1 MVYTKENL
9 DNYKKLND
17 ELCLEQ
23 EAFTNRASEVF
34 HRIFTEYLSKYE
46 IASDDEKTIECA
58 CLDRLGIAKQQYH
71 DRVEAELDGKGVS
84 IKVTGWY
91 GDHDETS
98 YYYIEDA
105 EFLYDD
111 EKLTHWIG
119 YMSNLAE
126 AQFKIKKDR
135 EKEEQEEI
143 ERKERAEYERLKAK
157 YGDEEGDDR

>member
-1 MVYTKENL
+1 MSYTKENF

-17 ELCLEQ
+17 ELSQ
-23 EAFTNRASEVF
+23 AQDAFTNRTCEVF
-34 HRIFTEYLSKYE
+34 HRIFIEYLAKYE
-46 IASDDEKTIECA
+46 IASSDDETIEAA

-71 DRVEAELDGKGVS
+71 DYIDADFEGEGIN

-98 YYYIEDA
+98 YYYIENA

-126 AQFKIKKDR
+126 AQLKIKKDR
-135 EKEEQEEI
+135 EKEQQEEI

-157 YGDEEGDDR
+157 YDR

>member
-1 MVYTKENL
+1 MTYTKENL
-9 DNYKKLND
+9 DNYKKLNA

-23 EAFTNRASEVF
+23 ETFTNRACEVF

-46 IASDDEKTIECA
+46 IASSDEETIEAA

-71 DRVEAELDGKGVS
+71 DHVEAELDGKGIS

-119 YMSNLAE
+119 YMSNIAE
-126 AQFKIKKDR
+126 AQLKIKKDR
-135 EKEEQEEI
+135 EREQQEEI
-143 ERKERAEYERLKAK
+143 ERKERAELERLKAK
-157 YGDEEGDDR
+157 YE

>member
-1 MVYTKENL
+1 MYTKENL

-23 EAFTNRASEVF
+23 EAFMKRTCEVF

-46 IASDDEKTIECA
+46 IASSDEKIIECA

-98 YYYIEDA
+98 YFYIEDA

-119 YMSNLAE
+119 YMSNIAE
-126 AQFKIKKDR
+126 AQLKIKKDR
-135 EKEEQEEI
+135 EKEEFETYQ
-143 ERKERAEYERLKAK
+143 RLKAK
-157 YGDEEGDDR
+157 YES

>member
-1 MVYTKENL
+1 MYTKENL
-9 DNYKKLND
+9 DNYKKLNN
-17 ELCLEQ
+17 ELCIAQ
-23 EAFTNRASEVF
+23 DAFTKRACEVF

-46 IASDDEKTIECA
+46 IASSDENTIEAA

-71 DRVEAELDGKGVS
+71 DRVEAELDGNGVS

-105 EFLYDD
+105 EFLHDN

-119 YMSNLAE
+119 YMSNIAE
-126 AQFKIKKDR
+126 AQLKIKKDR
-135 EKEEQEEI
+135 EKAQQEEA

-157 YGDEEGDDR
+157 YEQ

>member
-1 MVYTKENL
+1 MYTKQKL
-9 DNYKKLND
+9 DNYKKLNA

-23 EAFTNRASEVF
+23 DAFTKRTCEVF

-46 IASDDEKTIECA
+46 IASSDEKTIEYA

-98 YYYIEDA
+98 YYYIEDV
-105 EFLYDD
+105 EFLHDN

-119 YMSNLAE
+119 YMSNIAE
-126 AQFKIKKDR
+126 VQLKIKKDR
-135 EKEEQEEI
+135 EKEEI
-143 ERKERAEYERLKAK
+143 EHKERAEYERLKAK
-157 YGDEEGDDR
+157 YEQ

>member
-1 MVYTKENL
+1 MAYTKENL

-17 ELCLEQ
+17 ELCQ
-23 EAFTNRASEVF
+23 AQNAFTNRVCEVF

-46 IASDDEKTIECA
+46 IASSDDETIESA

-71 DRVEAELDGKGVS
+71 DYIDADFEGKGVN
-84 IKVTGWY
+84 IKATGWY

-119 YMSNLAE
+119 YMSNIAE
-126 AQFKIKKDR
+126 AQLKIKKDR
-135 EKEEQEEI
+135 EKAQQEEI

-157 YGDEEGDDR
+157 YGNEEGKND

>member
-1 MVYTKENL
+1 MLTLKGEIMAYTKENL
-9 DNYKKLND
+9 DNYKKLNA

-23 EAFTNRASEVF
+23 EAFTKRACEVF

-46 IASDDEKTIECA
+46 IASSDEKTIECA

-119 YMSNLAE
+119 YMSNIAE
-126 AQFKIKKDR
+126 AQLKIKKDR
-135 EKEEQEEI
+135 EKEEI
-143 ERKERAEYERLKAK
+143 EHKERAEYERLKAK
-157 YGDEEGDDR
+157 YEQ

>member
-1 MVYTKENL
+1 MYTKENL
-9 DNYKKLND
+9 DNYKKLNT

-23 EAFTNRASEVF
+23 EAFTKRTCEVF

-46 IASDDEKTIECA
+46 IASSDEKTIECA

-71 DRVEAELDGKGVS
+71 DRVEAELDGKGIS

-98 YYYIEDA
+98 YFYIEDA
-105 EFLYDD
+105 EFLHDN

-126 AQFKIKKDR
+126 AQLKIKKDR
-135 EKEEQEEI
+135 EKEEI
-143 ERKERAEYERLKAK
+143 EHKERAEYERLKAK
-157 YGDEEGDDR
+157 YEQ

>member
-1 MVYTKENL
+1 MYTKENL
-9 DNYKKLND
+9 DNYKKLNT

-23 EAFTNRASEVF
+23 EAFTKRTCEVF

-46 IASDDEKTIECA
+46 IASSDEKTIECA

-98 YYYIEDA
+98 YFYIEDA
-105 EFLYDD
+105 EFLYDN

-119 YMSNLAE
+119 YMSNIAE
-126 AQFKIKKDR
+126 AQLKIKKDR
-135 EKEEQEEI
+135 EKEEI
-143 ERKERAEYERLKAK
+143 EHKERAEYERLKAK
-157 YGDEEGDDR
+157 YEQ

>member
-1 MVYTKENL
+1 MYTKENL
-9 DNYKKLND
+9 DNYKKLNA
-17 ELCLEQ
+17 ELCLAQ
-23 EAFTNRASEVF
+23 EAFTKCACEVF

-46 IASDDEKTIECA
+46 IAVSDDKTIESA

-98 YYYIEDA
+98 YYYIEDV
-105 EFLYDD
+105 EFLYDN

-119 YMSNLAE
+119 YMSNIAE
-126 AQFKIKKDR
+126 AQLKIKKDR
-135 EKEEQEEI
+135 EKEEI
-143 ERKERAEYERLKAK
+143 EHKERAELERLKAK
-157 YGDEEGDDR
+157 YES

>member
-1 MVYTKENL
+1 MYTKENL
-9 DNYKKLND
+9 DNYKKLNA

-23 EAFTNRASEVF
+23 ESFTKRTCEVF

-46 IASDDEKTIECA
+46 IASSDDKTIECA

-71 DRVEAELDGKGVS
+71 DRVEAELDGKGIS

-98 YYYIEDA
+98 YFYIEDA
-105 EFLYDD
+105 EFLHDN

-119 YMSNLAE
+119 YMSNIAE
-126 AQFKIKKDR
+126 AQLKIKKDR
-135 EKEEQEEI
+135 EKEEI
-143 ERKERAEYERLKAK
+143 EHKERAEFENYLRLKAK
-157 YGDEEGDDR
+157 YEGKSED

>member
-1 MVYTKENL
+1 MSYTKENF

-17 ELCLEQ
+17 ELSQ
-23 EAFTNRASEVF
+23 AQDAFTNRTCEVF
-34 HRIFTEYLSKYE
+34 HRIFTEYLAKYE
-46 IASDDEKTIECA
+46 IASSDDETIEAA

-71 DRVEAELDGKGVS
+71 DYIDADLDGDGIS

-98 YYYIEDA
+98 YYYIENA

-126 AQFKIKKDR
+126 AQLKIKKDR

-157 YGDEEGDDR
+157 YDR

>member
-1 MVYTKENL
+1 MYTKENL
-9 DNYKKLND
+9 DNYKKLNA
-17 ELCLEQ
+17 ELCIAQ
-23 EAFTNRASEVF
+23 EAFTKRACEVF

-46 IASDDEKTIECA
+46 IASSDDKTIESA

-98 YYYIEDA
+98 YYYIEDV

-119 YMSNLAE
+119 YMSNIAE
-126 AQFKIKKDR
+126 AQLKIKKDR
-135 EKEEQEEI
+135 EKEEI
-143 ERKERAEYERLKAK
+143 ECKERAEYENYLRLKAK
-157 YGDEEGDDR
+157 YEGKSEGDD

>member
-1 MVYTKENL
+1 MTYTKENL
-9 DNYKKLND
+9 DNYKKLNA
-17 ELCLEQ
+17 ELCLAQ
-23 EAFTNRASEVF
+23 EAFTKRACEVYR
-34 HRIFTEYLSKYE
+34 RIFTEYLSKYE
-46 IASDDEKTIECA
+46 IASSDEKTIEAA

-84 IKVTGWY
+84 VKVTGWY

-119 YMSNLAE
+119 YMSNIAE
-126 AQFKIKKDR
+126 AQLKIKKDR
-135 EKEEQEEI
+135 EKEEI
-143 ERKERAEYERLKAK
+143 EHKERAELERLKAK
-157 YGDEEGDDR
+157 YEPR

>member
-1 MVYTKENL
+1 MTYTKENL

-17 ELCLEQ
+17 ELCQAQ
-23 EAFTNRASEVF
+23 EAFTKRTCEVF
-34 HRIFTEYLSKYE
+34 HHIFTEYLSKYE
-46 IASDDEKTIECA
+46 IASSDEKTIECA

-98 YYYIEDA
+98 YFYIEDA
-105 EFLYDD
+105 EFLYDN

-119 YMSNLAE
+119 YMSNIAE
-126 AQFKIKKDR
+126 AQLKIKKDR
-135 EKEEQEEI
+135 EKEEI
-143 ERKERAEYERLKAK
+143 EHKERAEYERLKAK
-157 YGDEEGDDR
+157 YEQ

>member
-1 MVYTKENL
+1 MYTKENL
-9 DNYKKLND
+9 DNYKKLNT

-23 EAFTNRASEVF
+23 EAFTKRTCEVF

-46 IASDDEKTIECA
+46 IASSDEKTIECA

-98 YYYIEDA
+98 YYYIEDS

-119 YMSNLAE
+119 YMSNIAE
-126 AQFKIKKDR
+126 AQLKIKKDR
-135 EKEEQEEI
+135 EKEEI
-143 ERKERAEYERLKAK
+143 EHKERAEYERLKAK
-157 YGDEEGDDR
+157 YEQ

>member
-1 MVYTKENL
+1 MAYTKENL

-17 ELCLEQ
+17 ELCIEQ
-23 EAFTNRASEVF
+23 TAFTNRACEVF

-46 IASDDEKTIECA
+46 IAGSDEKAIENA

-71 DRVEAELDGKGVS
+71 DRVEAELDGKGIS

-111 EKLTHWIG
+111 EKLTHWIC
-119 YMSNLAE
+119 YMSNLTE
-126 AQFKIKKDR
+126 AQLKIKKDR
-135 EKEEQEEI
+135 EKEQQEEI

-157 YGDEEGDDR
+157 YEQ

>member
-1 MVYTKENL
+1 MSYTKENF

-17 ELCLEQ
+17 VLSQ
-23 EAFTNRASEVF
+23 AQDAFTNRVCEIF
-34 HRIFTEYLSKYE
+34 HRIFTEYLVKYE
-46 IASDDEKTIECA
+46 IASSDEETIEAA

-71 DRVEAELDGKGVS
+71 DHVEAELDGKGIS

-119 YMSNLAE
+119 YMSNIAE
-126 AQFKIKKDR
+126 AQLKIKKDR
-135 EKEEQEEI
+135 EREQQEEI
-143 ERKERAEYERLKAK
+143 ERKERAELERLKAK
-157 YGDEEGDDR
+157 YE

>member
-1 MVYTKENL
+1 MYTKENL

-17 ELCLEQ
+17 ELCQAQ
-23 EAFTNRASEVF
+23 EAFTKRTCEVF

-46 IASDDEKTIECA
+46 IASSDDKTIECA

-98 YYYIEDA
+98 YFYIEDV
-105 EFLYDD
+105 EFLYDN

-126 AQFKIKKDR
+126 AQLKIKKDR
-135 EKEEQEEI
+135 EKEEI
-143 ERKERAEYERLKAK
+143 EHKERAEYERLKAK
-157 YGDEEGDDR
+157 YEQ